1 MAHYAKVVN
10 SSDGVLEDPVVKDP
24 VVKDL
29 WQLSWGL
36 VFVLVMT
43 VLAECGPRMGFSKPS
58 DGAEGPSQYASQPAV
73 HSVK

>member
-1 MAHYAKVVN
+1 MAHYAKVAN
-10 SSDGVLEDPVVKDP
+10 SSDGVAQVPVVKG
-24 VVKDL
+24 L

-43 VLAECGPRMGFSKPS
+43 VLAECGPRMGFSKS
-58 DGAEGPSQYASQPAV
+58 SNGPTQFASQPAV